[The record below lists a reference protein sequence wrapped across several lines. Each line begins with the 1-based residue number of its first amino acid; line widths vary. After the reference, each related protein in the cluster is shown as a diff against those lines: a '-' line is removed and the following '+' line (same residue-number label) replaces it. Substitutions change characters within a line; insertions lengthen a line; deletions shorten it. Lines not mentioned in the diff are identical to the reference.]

1 VSSRCSVKETSS
13 YQTET
18 SHENHTF
25 AFMDRFSYLGNSDV
39 GQIDEMYRLFQKDPS
54 SVDESWKEFFDGF
67 EFART
72 NYVLNGKNGKPVS
85 SNQSVI
91 PENVQKEFNVI
102 NLINGYRTRGH
113 LFTKT
118 NPVRERRQYTPTL
131 EIENFNLSS
140 ADLETV
146 FHSGSLIGVGP
157 AKLKDI
163 IAHLEQTYC
172 ASIGA
177 EYKYIRSPEIVN
189 WLENKMEGSKN
200 VPHFTI
206 EQKRRILR
214 KLNEAVAFENF
225 VHTKFVGQ
233 KRFSLEGCETLIP
246 ALDAVI
252 ESGAELG
259 IKEYVIGMSHRGR
272 LNVLSNI
279 LGKTHEEIFEEFEGL
294 EYDELGFAGD
304 VKYHLG
310 YSSDVETGSGK
321 KIHLS
326 VAPNPSHLEAV
337 DPVVQGIVRSKI
349 ENTPGGDEN
358 MIAPILIHGD
368 AAVAAQGVVYEVIQ
382 MSLLRAYRTGGTI
395 HLVVNNQIGF
405 TTNYIDA
412 RSSTYCTDVAKVT
425 LSPVFHV
432 NADDVEALVYTIQLA
447 LEYRQKFHR
456 DVFIDILGYRKYGHN
471 EGDEPRFTQ
480 PLLYKAI
487 AAHPDARKIYNE
499 KLLSQGEV
507 EANLAR
513 EMEVSFKSML
523 EKSLDTARK
532 AKEKHVKSF
541 LEGNW
546 KGLRLA
552 TGDDFKKSPETGV
565 DKNVLNEIG
574 KKITELPSDKKFF
587 NKTVR
592 LFEDRK
598 KMVSEGRFD
607 WAMGELLAYGSL
619 LKEGFPVRFSGQ
631 DVERGTFSH
640 RHAVVQVEDSEEQYV
655 PLNNIDKKQ
664 APFGIYNSLL
674 SEYAVL
680 GFEYGFASAT
690 PNSLVIWEA
699 QFGDFFNGAQIIID
713 QYLSSAEDK
722 WNRMNGIV
730 LLLPHGYE
738 GQGAEHS
745 SGRIERFL
753 NLCAGNNMNVLNCS
767 TPANFFHA
775 LRRQLHRPFRKP
787 LIVFTPKSLLR
798 HPRCVSK
805 IDELSTG
812 SFLEIIDDSTA
823 KAEKISRVLV
833 CSGKIYYEL
842 LEQKEKDQADHIAI
856 VRLEQLYPLPVEQL
870 QKLKTKY
877 KNAKEWIWIQ
887 EEPVNMGA
895 WSYLLRVA
903 TPVIPFTAITRPESA
918 SPATGSYKAH
928 EREQRSL
935 IADAFK

>member
-1 VSSRCSVKETSS
+1 
-13 YQTET
+13 
-18 SHENHTF
+18 
-25 AFMDRFSYLGNSDV
+25 MDKFSYLGNADV
-39 GQIDEMYRLFQKDPS
+39 GQIDELYKQFLKDPNS
-54 SVDESWKEFFDGF
+54 IEESWKEFFDGF

-72 NYVLNGKNGKPVS
+72 NFSDDGTKD
-85 SNQSVI
+85 VI

-113 LFTKT
+113 LFTHT

-131 EIENFNLSS
+131 DVENFGLNE
-140 ADLETV
+140 ADLETE
-146 FHSGSLIGVGP
+146 FHSGSLIGLGP
-157 AKLKDI
+157 AKLKNI
-163 IAHLEQTYC
+163 IARLKQTYC
-172 ASIGA
+172 DSIGA

-189 WLENKMEGSKN
+189 WLENKMESTGN
-200 VPHFTI
+200 VADFSI
-206 EQKRRILR
+206 EQKRRILF

-252 ESGAELG
+252 DYGAELG
-259 IKEYVIGMSHRGR
+259 IKEFVIGMSHRGR
-272 LNVLSNI
+272 LNVLANT
-279 LGKTHEEIFEEFEGL
+279 LGKTYEEIFTEFEGL
-294 EYDELGFAGD
+294 EYDELGFSGD

-310 YSSDVETGSGK
+310 YSSDVESANGK
-321 KIHLS
+321 KVHLS
-326 VAPNPSHLEAV
+326 VAANPSHLEAV
-337 DPVVQGIVRSKI
+337 DSVVQGIVRSKI
-349 ENTPGGDEN
+349 DNTPGGDEN
-358 MIAPILIHGD
+358 QISPILIHGD
-368 AAVAAQGVVYEVIQ
+368 AAIAGQGVVYEVIQ
-382 MSLLRAYRTGGTI
+382 MSLLRGYRTGGTI
-395 HLVVNNQIGF
+395 HLVVNNQVGF
-405 TTNYIDA
+405 TTNYSDG

-432 NADDVEALVYTIQLA
+432 NADDVEALVYTIRLA

-487 AAHPDARKIYNE
+487 AAHSDPRKIYNE

-507 EANLAR
+507 EASLAR
-513 EMEVSFKSML
+513 EMEISYKQML
-523 EKSLDTARK
+523 EKSLDEARQIK
-532 AKEKHVKSF
+532 KKKVTTD
-541 LEGNW
+541 LEGSW
-546 KGLRLA
+546 KNYRLS
-552 TGDDFKKSPETGV
+552 TPEDFKSNPKTGV
-565 DKNVLNEIG
+565 DKKILNEIG

-598 KMVSEGRFD
+598 KMVQEGRFD
-607 WAMGELLAYGSL
+607 WAMGELLAYGTL
-619 LKEGFPVRFSGQ
+619 MNEGYAVRFSGQ

-640 RHAVVQVEDSEEQYV
+640 RHAVIKLEDSEEQYV
-655 PLNNIDKKQ
+655 PLNNIGNKQ
-664 APFGIYNSLL
+664 APFRIFNSLL

-680 GFEYGFASAT
+680 GFEYGYALAA

-713 QYLSSAEDK
+713 QYISSAEDK

-753 NLCAGNNMNVLNCS
+753 NLCAGNNMTLLNCT

-775 LRRQLHRPFRKP
+775 MRRQMIRPFRKP
-787 LIVFTPKSLLR
+787 LIIFTPKSLLR
-798 HPRCVSK
+798 HPRCIS
-805 IDELSTG
+805 S
-812 SFLEIIDDSTA
+812 IDDLSSGTFNEVIDDA
-823 KAEKISRVLV
+823 SADPSKVKRVIV

-842 LEQKEKDQADHIAI
+842 LEQKEKDQAGHIAI

-870 QKLKTKY
+870 KNIKSKY
-877 KNAKEWIWIQ
+877 KNADEWIWLQ
-887 EEPVNMGA
+887 EEPVNMGP

-903 TPVIPFTAITRPESA
+903 TAIIPFKAITRPESA
-918 SPATGSYKAH
+918 SPATGSYKTH
-928 EREQRSL
+928 DREQRQL
-935 IADAFK
+935 ISEVFKK